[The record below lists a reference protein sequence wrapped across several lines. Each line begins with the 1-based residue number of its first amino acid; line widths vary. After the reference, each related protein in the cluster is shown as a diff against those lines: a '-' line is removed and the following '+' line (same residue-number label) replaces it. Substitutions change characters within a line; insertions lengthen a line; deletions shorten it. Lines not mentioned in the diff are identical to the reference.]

1 MGYTVI
7 VLSSVTYALKAQRI
21 LMTQGISSLIEKL
34 TSTQSKR
41 GCGYGVRVADANLES
56 ALTVL
61 KKERIR
67 VTDTVKA
74 L

>member
-21 LMTQGISSLIEKL
+21 LMSQGISSLLQKL
-34 TSTQSKR
+34 TTTQSKR
-41 GCGYGVRVADANLES
+41 GCGYGLRVADANLER
-56 ALTVL
+56 ALSIL

-67 VTDTVKA
+67 VTDTVKIS
-74 L
+74 

>member
-21 LMTQGISSLIEKL
+21 LMSQGISSLLEKL
-34 TSTQSKR
+34 TTTQSKR
-41 GCGYGVRVADANLES
+41 GCGYGLRVTDANLER
-56 ALTVL
+56 ALSIL

-67 VTDTVKA
+67 VTDTVKIS
-74 L
+74 

>member
-41 GCGYGVRVADANLES
+41 GCGYGVRVADATLER

-74 L
+74 V

>member
-21 LMTQGISSLIEKL
+21 LMSQGISSLLEKL
-34 TSTQSKR
+34 TTTQSKR
-41 GCGYGVRVADANLES
+41 GCGYGLRVIDANLER
-56 ALTVL
+56 ALSIL

-67 VTDTVKA
+67 VTDTVKIS
-74 L
+74 